1 VTSISRRSDQALIV
15 VEALL
20 ANPRASIRKL
30 STQLN
35 LEYNFVWRLVKNL
48 LSKKHIVPT
57 IALSANILGR
67 EAAFIKIK
75 GNNLEKI
82 AHFSLYCNHVVTYI
96 EGNSSKEAIVVIA
109 AENKQKI
116 AKFIEVLRSLVSD
129 ISEIIIEYGVI
140 PGETL
145 LLVKNTCSKCEYF
158 TICGNNTLSLLTRNN
173 KRNNKS

>member
-1 VTSISRRSDQALIV
+1 MTSISRRSDQALIV

-48 LSKKHIVPT
+48 LSRKHIVPT

-129 ISEIIIEYGVI
+129 MSEIIIEYGVI